1 MVRRSNIAVAAA
13 FVVAALLLLTGCGQ
27 RSEPTGAKVDL
38 YPVTV
43 DQPAGPPIVLTHKP
57 ASVAALT
64 PQAATLLS
72 SVLNQTVEPKRS
84 PGNAELVVITPES
97 LNKRTPRVY
106 VAPDESISDVE
117 RALTELGLLLDRPI
131 HARQVVADIES
142 KRKSVRAR
150 LRGVDPVS
158 VFVDTGFF
166 TTASTKSL
174 LGDLIKQ
181 AGGKNIAGAA
191 PQPGPFPVRTLRKL
205 NPDYYLAT
213 SDSGTTLADLRRDP
227 RTRGLDAVRRDGHFA
242 ILAAK
247 VAPARGRDRDRAAR
261 DREVPPPGCVSL
273 SSTRSRSTRSGP

>member
-27 RSEPTGAKVDL
+27 RSEPTGTKVDL

-43 DQPAGPPIVLTHKP
+43 DQPGGPPIVLAQKP

-72 SVLNQTVEPKRS
+72 SVLGQTVEPERS
-84 PGNAELVVITPES
+84 PGKAELVVITPES

-131 HARQVVADIES
+131 RARQVVANIES
-142 KRKSVRAR
+142 KRKSVRAH

-166 TTASTKSL
+166 TTASTNSL
-174 LGDLIKQ
+174 LGDLIKE

-205 NPDYYLAT
+205 NPDLPP
-213 SDSGTTLADLRRDP
+213 GHLRQRHHPRRPAPRSAHARARCRSARRPLCDP
-227 RTRGLDAVRRDGHFA
+227 RRQGGA
-242 ILAAK
+242 
-247 VAPARGRDRDRAAR
+247 ARGRGRDRAAR

-273 SSTRSRSTRSGP
+273 SSTRSRSTRSEP